1 MIKISDTDI
10 SETNVLFWQFESIAM
25 QSKFIDI
32 NKHINMTSEPY
43 EKILTSD
50 VPLQI
55 WNNKK
60 IYTCN
65 YKPVKTSKFKIIN
78 YPLFWMRDC
87 FKLKKQYQKT
97 KSKSLICLLNNHTHY
112 RNKLYNV
119 LKTNKDTW
127 LSCTWEDLHLPS
139 EKKLSANELYFKIFV
154 PDEYF
159 NSTWDIVTET
169 GNITPHNIISE
180 KTFRPLFLG
189 KPFISFG
196 FVSMYKELAK
206 LGFIFEKELTKF
218 DKNNK
223 DRFDIFLNVV
233 KKLHKTEPNLQ
244 IIEHNKKIAQ
254 KVFEESKKQQK
265 LVDELNKKLRYK
277 TFITKDMYEYLKDTG
292 KI

>member
-1 MIKISDTDI
+1 
-10 SETNVLFWQFESIAM
+10 
-25 QSKFIDI
+25 
-32 NKHINMTSEPY
+32 
-43 EKILTSD
+43 
-50 VPLQI
+50 
-55 WNNKK
+55 
-60 IYTCN
+60 
-65 YKPVKTSKFKIIN
+65 
-78 YPLFWMRDC
+78 
-87 FKLKKQYQKT
+87 
-97 KSKSLICLLNNHTHY
+97 
-112 RNKLYNV
+112 
-119 LKTNKDTW
+119 
-127 LSCTWEDLHLPS
+127 LHLPS

-206 LGFIFEKELTKF
+206 LGFIFEKKLTKF